1 MPSHFDCLPG
11 DVLQHEINKFILP
24 LERVVLNQA
33 VLQSFPGERVY
44 AKFPSDY
51 AMLHHMLVVKTVY
64 NSITMSIN
72 NILNSSPDKTE
83 DYKEMH
89 YYRPLLKFYEKLFR
103 LLKNP
108 VNRCIFKYDKYARK
122 MVKETIMSCYSL
134 GDEEDGNDIYIGFNL
149 YLYEFKESPILMWAK
164 EVLDIIE
171 ATPFERHI
179 KSSKKSIYRQT

>member
-11 DVLQHEINKFILP
+11 DVLQHEINKFLLP

-44 AKFPSDY
+44 GKFPSDY
-51 AMLHHMLVVKTVY
+51 VMVHHMLVVKRVY
-64 NSITMSIN
+64 NRITMSIN
-72 NILNSSPDKTE
+72 KILDTGDNLVNETE
-83 DYKEMH
+83 HYKEIH
-89 YYRPLLKFYEKLFR
+89 YFRPLLKLYEKLFR

-108 VNRCIFKYDKYARK
+108 LNHCIFKYDKYARK
-122 MVKETIMSCYSL
+122 MVKESLMNCYSL
-134 GDEEDGNDIYIGFNL
+134 TDEDYGNDIYIGLDL
-149 YLYEFKESPILMWAK
+149 YLYEFGTNPILTWAK

-179 KSSKKSIYRQT
+179 QSPKKSIY